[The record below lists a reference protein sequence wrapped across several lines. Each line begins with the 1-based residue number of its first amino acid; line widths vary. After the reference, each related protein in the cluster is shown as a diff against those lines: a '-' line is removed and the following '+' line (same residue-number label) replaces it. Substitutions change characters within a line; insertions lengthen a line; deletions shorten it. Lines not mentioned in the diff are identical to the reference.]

1 MPKYVSPE
9 LYEKYKNQIYEMSCA
24 IQVYEGTVAV
34 RESHSLT
41 DREIADKLGLDV
53 ADVTEIRC
61 IAEVEV
67 LPADTWMKSDEEK
80 RRKAKAFFSK
90 RLHSASE
97 DQD

>member
-1 MPKYVSPE
+1 MSKYVSPE

-41 DREIADKLGLDV
+41 DQEIADKLGLDV
-53 ADVTEIRC
+53 NDVTEIRC

-67 LPADTWMKSDEEK
+67 LPADTWMNSDKWKREQAAKFFDK
-80 RRKAKAFFSK
+80 RRLGGK
-90 RLHSASE
+90 
-97 DQD
+97 